1 MEQQK
6 TTPTNHHHLKRRLAS
21 MRLRTKFL
29 VLTGMVIIIS
39 FGVTFYR
46 TSEFQ
51 NELLIGQAERQARM
65 LAKQLVLTRK
75 WVAEHNGVFVI
86 QKAGMEAN
94 PFLDIPQ
101 IRDDEGQTYVKR
113 NPAMVT
119 RELSEMASLVDFCRF
134 RVTSLTPLNP
144 ANKPDDFERQSL
156 ESLEQGTP
164 EMFQIQRQGKSR
176 ILRYIAPLTVEQSCL
191 ECHVEKGYQP
201 GDIRGGLS
209 ITIPIAWAD
218 QAISR
223 NNRMLVTIAGIT
235 VCVVSIAIYL
245 LIETLVVRR
254 LNLLARAM
262 ELFPDQAPE
271 TAKLPKGADEISTLA
286 IKFRDL
292 GKRLLASQD
301 ELEKTREQM
310 YQAEKMAALGR
321 LAAGIA
327 HEVNNPL
334 GGMRNCVK
342 SIIES
347 PDDREMLSRYLALL
361 DKGLRRIEKTMRK
374 LLNFGRIEKLK
385 IREVA
390 INDLV
395 EECFALLEYRLKNIK
410 QVLDLQLTGT
420 QLVDVESMKQII
432 MNIAL
437 NSVQAMPGGGTI
449 TVSTTATKDRYL
461 IRFSDTGPGI
471 AAEHLPYIFD
481 PFFTTKDIGEGTGLG
496 LAVTYSLVK
505 RLGGSID
512 VENNQDKGCSFLV
525 AIPKDLRII

>member
-1 MEQQK
+1 MEERR
-6 TTPTNHHHLKRRLAS
+6 TTQTDHHQPGRFGT

-29 VLTGMVIIIS
+29 ILVGLVVLVS

-86 QKAGMEAN
+86 QKPGVAAN
-94 PFLDIPQ
+94 PFLDTPQ

-119 RELSEMASLVDFCRF
+119 RELSEMASHVDFCRF
-134 RVTSLTPLNP
+134 RVTSLMPLNP
-144 ANKPDDFERQSL
+144 ANSPDDFERVSL
-156 ESLEQGTP
+156 ESFERGTP
-164 EMFQIQRQGKSR
+164 EVFHIQRQGKSR
-176 ILRYIAPLTVEQSCL
+176 ILRYMTPLIVEESCL
-191 ECHVEKGYQP
+191 ACHVEQGYKQ

-218 QAISR
+218 QTIAG
-223 NNRMLVTIAGIT
+223 NNRMLLVIAGIT
-235 VCVVSIAIYL
+235 VFVVGVTIYL
-245 LIETLVVRR
+245 LIDMLVVRR
-254 LNLLARAM
+254 LNLLSRAM
-262 ELFPDQAPE
+262 EQFPDTAPE
-271 TAKLPKGADEISTLA
+271 SAALPKGTDEISALA
-286 IKFRDL
+286 AKFRQL

-301 ELEKTREQM
+301 ELEKTREQI

-347 PDDREMLSRYLALL
+347 PGDRELLDRYLALL
-361 DKGLRRIEKTMRK
+361 NKGLLRIEDTMRK
-374 LLNFGRIEKLK
+374 LLNFGRTEKLK

-395 EECFALLEYRLKNIK
+395 EECIALLEYRLKNITK
-410 QVLDLQLTGT
+410 VLDLQLTGM
-420 QLVDVESMKQII
+420 QLVDVESLKQII

-437 NSVQAMPGGGTI
+437 NSVQAMPGGGTLTI
-449 TVSTTATKDRYL
+449 RTAATRDHYTIL
-461 IRFSDTGPGI
+461 FADTGPGI
-471 AAEHLPYIFD
+471 AEEHMPYSFD

-496 LAVTYSLVK
+496 LSVTYSLVK
-505 RLGGSID
+505 RLGGVIK
-512 VENNQDKGCSFLV
+512 VENNPEKGCSFLV
-525 AIPKDLRII
+525 EIPKDLSGKI